1 MQVLAKSSIPGVR
14 YGKSSWFPRSA
25 VWLLPRLQPPQIV
38 AASCFRGENGSG
50 SLDTT
55 VSPATPTIDPRDEP
69 PSQPLAAPAPVHS
82 SSVSEATAAVASVA
96 AAESTPAAPSP
107 SSPPPQPAGFLARRL
122 MVFSGLVL
130 GYAAYYLTRNSL
142 TYAAPV
148 MVADPA
154 LGFSLAQVG
163 AMTSI
168 FPIAYGMSKFVSGV
182 LGDHFS
188 PTLLLGGGLMLTA
201 ACNLALGAGNGL
213 AWFAALWALNGLL
226 QGVGAPSCAR
236 MLTSW
241 FASRERGTYWGLWN
255 IAHNMGGFLSPLVA
269 ATAAHAAGW
278 RWGMWAPGLAG
289 MALGLY
295 VLLVCRDTPQD
306 AGFNPVET
314 TSKQAAKTRSK
325 SGSES
330 SNSTNGNDSAVSS
343 SNNGSKQPSVLRT
356 AIDNVLSNPYIWAL
370 ALTYFCVYVVR
381 QGVTSWT
388 VFYLINEKGVPD
400 AAQAAMRVSGL
411 ELGGLLGGLAAGH
424 LSDSLI
430 RKSSGTTGEKQG
442 SGSSSS
448 NGNGNGKV
456 NPTPA
461 AAGASSEGS
470 VGKRVQVVMAY
481 TAALAAALAAFQA
494 LPASAPPALQWLSVA
509 AIGFCIYGPQMLIGL
524 CGAELVHPGS
534 VGASQGVLGWV
545 AYLGAANAGVPLS
558 WIITS
563 YGWTAYFTAL
573 TAACGVALLLLA
585 PLMRLPSFTQ
595 RQQQQDLMRPASPGN
610 GAPQPKLA

>member
-1 MQVLAKSSIPGVR
+1 MQVLAKSSIPCAR
-14 YGKSSWFPRSA
+14 YGKSLWCPRSA
-25 VWLLPRLQPPQIV
+25 VWVLPRLQPPQIV
-38 AASCFRGENGSG
+38 AASCYRGESG
-50 SLDTT
+50 SETLDTT
-55 VSPATPTIDPRDEP
+55 VSPATTTIYPRDET

-82 SSVSEATAAVASVA
+82 SSVTEAIGVPT
-96 AAESTPAAPSP
+96 TPSP

-122 MVFSGLVL
+122 LVFSGLVL

-148 MVADPA
+148 MVADPT

-201 ACNLALGAGNGL
+201 ACNLALGAGHGL
-213 AWFAALWALNGLL
+213 TWFAALWALNGLL

-269 ATAAHAAGW
+269 ATAAQAAGW

-295 VLLVCRDTPQD
+295 VLLFCRDTPQD

-314 TSKQAAKTRSK
+314 TSKQPAKTSK
-325 SGSES
+325 AGSGSGSGS
-330 SNSTNGNDSAVSS
+330 STDGNVVATGSS
-343 SNNGSKQPSVLRT
+343 HNGSKQPSVLRT

-430 RKSSGTTGEKQG
+430 RKSSGTTAEKQG
-442 SGSSSS
+442 GGSSRS

-461 AAGASSEGS
+461 SGGATSEGS

-481 TAALAAALAAFQA
+481 TAALAAALTAFQA

-573 TAACGVALLLLA
+573 TAACGVALLLLT

-595 RQQQQDLMRPASPGN
+595 RQQQQQQQDLLKAASPGN
-610 GAPQPKLA
+610 GAPLPKLA